1 MGTIFGE
8 PLKLYNP
15 GSDLLPVGYLTVTSS
30 LLRLRIYSTT
40 YLTYHFYIFVS
51 AFLKLTFN
59 WCSTTHA
66 ARPFNI
72 YIN

>member
-15 GSDLLPVGYLTVTSS
+15 GYDLLPVGYLTVTSS

-40 YLTYHFYIFVS
+40 YLTYRFYIFVS
-51 AFLKLTFN
+51 ASVGLLSFHWITLAHML
-59 WCSTTHA
+59 
-66 ARPFNI
+66 
-72 YIN
+72 